1 MRFGSSRG
9 AGAPKNGSPY
19 APRVAVDLGSSR
31 IRISLPDR
39 RVLIDR
45 PSSFPD
51 EPEGEAAVSARAL
64 QRRRID
70 RNAWVDSLPEGWVCP
85 IQHGMVTDAG
95 ACARLTSQTL
105 REAAV
110 KLPPGEVLLALPS
123 TAGDRDRQR
132 AVSAMRAAA
141 DCAVRTMEAPLAA
154 AIGAGHT
161 IDDPEPRLVM
171 DIGAGL
177 AEMAVIEEGRV
188 VRKRSVAY
196 RLEQPPGSPTP
207 RLPSRTHTRV
217 VEELQRL
224 LDDLPSRSRTAVR
237 LRGMLLTGGGA
248 LLPSL
253 PGSLVLPLSLNVRI
267 APDPARATIRGLA
280 RVCLA
285 PAPVREAVT
294 SPAAASP
301 ALR

>member
-9 AGAPKNGSPY
+9 AGAPKNGSQHG
-19 APRVAVDLGSSR
+19 PRVAVDLGSSR
-31 IRISLPDR
+31 IRVSLPDR
-39 RVLIDR
+39 KVLIDR
-45 PSSFPD
+45 PSSFLD
-51 EPEGEAAVSARAL
+51 ETEDGTVSARVL
-64 QRRRID
+64 QRRRAD
-70 RNAWVDSLPEGWVCP
+70 RNAWADSLPEGWVCP
-85 IQHGMVTDAG
+85 IQHGMVTDTG
-95 ACARLTSQTL
+95 ACARLTSRTL

-110 KLPPGEVLLALPS
+110 HLPPGEVLLALPS
-123 TAGDRDRQR
+123 TAGDRNRQR
-132 AVSAMRAAA
+132 AVSAVQAAA
-141 DCAVRTMEAPLAA
+141 DCHIRTMEAPLAA

-177 AEMAVIEEGRV
+177 AEMAVISEGRV

-224 LDDLPSRSRTAVR
+224 LDDLPPRIRTAVR

-253 PGSLVLPLSLNVRI
+253 PSSLVLPLALDVRI

-285 PAPVREAVT
+285 PEPVREAVT
-294 SPAAASP
+294 SPALGSP